1 MKVKKLL
8 AVFMVLTLLIS
19 AVSLTSLNAFAE
31 TSEDFEY
38 RILENGT
45 AEITGYNG
53 TAEDLVIPSKIDGY
67 EVTSI
72 GEQAFL
78 VNKLITSITFP
89 DTITNIGLMA
99 FWGCDKI
106 TRVELSKNLTN
117 ISSGAFGECMSL
129 EKIELPDSVKI
140 IEDESF
146 RSCTHLA
153 EIVIPSSVT
162 KIGQRAFGGCQAL
175 KKFTVDPTNINYCDI
190 NGVLFNKEQT
200 ELLAYP
206 NLSSKSYTIPDTVT
220 AISPFAFEL
229 CDNLTTVKISDGV
242 KAIGEYAFIGCSSLE
257 SINIPRSI
265 LRINDYTFYACTS
278 LFSIEIP
285 ENVKEIGNDAFEL
298 CSNIK
303 HVNIAN
309 GVHKIES
316 YAFSGCDNLKEITI
330 PESVTSIEH
339 EAIGFCFRG
348 GGKNA
353 DLSNDSE
360 IYDDTGKMIDFTI
373 YGNIGTAAETYANEN
388 GFEFI
393 DLNEVTDKDTGIS
406 ISSKENDAI
415 PNGAELKAEK
425 LASEKDKVV
434 FDISLVKDGVKVQ
447 PNGEVTVKIPVPEG
461 MDSSVLKVYREEA
474 NGNFTDMNAYFAN
487 GYMVFTTNHFS
498 KYVLTT
504 DEIPEIKKGDVN
516 GDGIIDAAD
525 AVLVQ
530 RYDAGLVVLNDSQLK
545 TADVNSDGI
554 TDAADAVI
562 IMRYDAG
569 LISQL

>member
-78 VNKLITSITFP
+78 VNNYIIRVTMP
-89 DTITNIGLMA
+89 DTVTNIGGQA
-99 FWGCDKI
+99 FYLCENINK
-106 TRVELSKNLTN
+106 VKLSKNLKTIQN
-117 ISSGAFGECMSL
+117 TAFYGCVSLANVEIPDCVEVIEFGAFSKCTSL
-129 EKIELPDSVKI
+129 VDI
-140 IEDESF
+140 
-146 RSCTHLA
+146 A
-153 EIVIPSSVT
+153 IPASVT
-162 KIGQRAFGGCQAL
+162 KIGQCAFEECLSL
-175 KKFTVDPTNINYCDI
+175 KKITVNPANKSYCDL
-190 NGVLFNKEQT
+190 NGVLFNKEKT
-200 ELLAYP
+200 EILSYP
-206 NLSSKSYTIPDTVT
+206 NAMSNSYEIPDTVT
-220 AISPFAFEL
+220 AIAPFAFAA
-229 CDNLTTVKISDGV
+229 CNNLTMVKIPNGV
-242 KAIGEYAFIGCSSLE
+242 KTIGEYAFINCSALSSVNLPKDITE
-257 SINIPRSI
+257 IDTGVFCR
-265 LRINDYTFYACTS
+265 CTS
-278 LFSIEIP
+278 LNTIEIP
-285 ENVKEIGNDAFEL
+285 GSVKKIGVDAFACCESL
-298 CSNIK
+298 KNVDMHLGIE
-303 HVNIAN
+303 
-309 GVHKIES
+309 KIDDT
-316 YAFSGCDNLKEITI
+316 AFAGCDSLKAITL
-330 PESVTSIEH
+330 PESVVY
-339 EAIGFCFRG
+339 IGVGSFG
-348 GGKNA
+348 YQYIGGKSASIAKNS
-353 DLSNDSE
+353 DT
-360 IYDDTGKMIDFTI
+360 IYDDAGKMIGFKI
-373 YGNIGTAAETYANEN
+373 YGHKGTAAETYANEN

-393 DLNEVTDKDTGIS
+393 TLNEINDKGTGIS
-406 ISSKENDAI
+406 VSSKENDAI

-425 LASEKDKVV
+425 LATEKDKVV

-447 PNGEVTVKIPVPEG
+447 PNGEVTVKIPVTEG
-461 MDSSVLKVYREEA
+461 MDGSVLKVYREEA

>member
-1 MKVKKLL
+1 MKAKKLL
-8 AVFMVLTLLIS
+8 AVLMVLTLLIS
-19 AVSLTSLNAFAE
+19 AVSLSGLNAFAE

-38 RILENGT
+38 RILEDGT

-53 TAEDLVIPSKIDGY
+53 TAKDIVIPSKIDGY

-78 VNKLITSITFP
+78 VNKWITSVTFP

-140 IEDESF
+140 IEDEAF
-146 RSCTHLA
+146 RSCSYLA

-200 ELLAYP
+200 ELLSYP
-206 NLSSKSYTIPDTVT
+206 NLLSKSYTIPNTVT

-229 CDNLTTVKISDGV
+229 CNNLTTVKISDGV

-257 SINIPRSI
+257 SINIPSSTP
-265 LRINDYTFYACTS
+265 RINDYTFYACTS
-278 LFSIEIP
+278 LFSVEIP
-285 ENVKEIGNDAFEL
+285 GNVKEIGNDAFEL
-298 CSNIK
+298 CSNLK
-303 HVNIAN
+303 HVNIAK

-353 DLSNDSE
+353 DFSDNSDI
-360 IYDDTGKMIDFTI
+360 IYDDDGKMIGFKI

-393 DLNEVTDKDTGIS
+393 ALNEVTDKDTGIS
-406 ISSKENDAI
+406 VSSKENDAI
-415 PNGAELKAEK
+415 PDGAQLKAEK

-461 MDSSVLKVYREEA
+461 MDSSVLKVYREETD
-474 NGNFTDMNAYFAN
+474 GNFTDMNAYYTN
-487 GYMVFTTNHFS
+487 GYMVFTTDHFS
-498 KYVLTT
+498 KYVLTAE
-504 DEIPEIKKGDVN
+504 EIQPSETESSPTETETHPSETETGAANTETPENPETGSSSLA
-516 GDGIIDAAD
+516 GA
-525 AVLVQ
+525 AVLGMIAATAV
-530 RYDAGLVVLNDSQLK
+530 VVLRKKKEN
-545 TADVNSDGI
+545 
-554 TDAADAVI
+554 
-562 IMRYDAG
+562 
-569 LISQL
+569 